1 MEEGGRKG
9 RRRLPGIRGWWWPC
23 CGADGV
29 DDGCSW
35 LQEKRKEKFADER
48 ERERELGDALTIW
61 GGQTAICGG
70 DDGGQA
76 GGGSGGSRRPRWREK
91 EKRNGGRKRKN

>member
-1 MEEGGRKG
+1 MVEGGWKG
-9 RRRLPGIRGWWWPC
+9 RRRLPGIRGWWWPG

-29 DDGCSW
+29 ETAAVGCKRGGKKS
-35 LQEKRKEKFADER
+35 LQMR

-76 GGGSGGSRRPRWREK
+76 GGGSGGGRRPGWREK